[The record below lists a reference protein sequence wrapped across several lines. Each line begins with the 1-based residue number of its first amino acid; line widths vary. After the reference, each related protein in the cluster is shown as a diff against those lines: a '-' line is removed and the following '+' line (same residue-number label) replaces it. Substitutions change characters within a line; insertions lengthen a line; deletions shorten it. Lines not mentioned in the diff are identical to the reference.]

1 MADVSQTTKELRKQN
16 PNVKIGAA
24 NYYIVDDKIHVT
36 TAFIQL
42 HFQRAGKKLST
53 RQITNWEKAGLE
65 KSPYSKRTLKL
76 YDFTYLLE
84 WHSENISKSHS
95 RRTKEKDSEESG
107 KNEPNTMGDI
117 DNLSETN
124 ADKFL
129 KIEKLKEQ
137 MMKNA
142 ILLEEYVLADDVDKS
157 MAEQAVIH
165 ISQFMND
172 KKTLPVLLE
181 NKDKAKISKLLEEHW
196 HDHITDLNK
205 LMHKEFD
212 VDDTIYDAVKE
223 LTKRLVEGV
232 KMSHIMKFL
241 REINKPEKKGK
252 K

>member
-1 MADVSQTTKELRKQN
+1 
-16 PNVKIGAA
+16 
-24 NYYIVDDKIHVT
+24 
-36 TAFIQL
+36 
-42 HFQRAGKKLST
+42 
-53 RQITNWEKAGLE
+53 
-65 KSPYSKRTLKL
+65 
-76 YDFTYLLE
+76 
-84 WHSENISKSHS
+84 
-95 RRTKEKDSEESG
+95 
-107 KNEPNTMGDI
+107 MGDI
-117 DNLSETN
+117 DKLSETN

-142 ILLEEYVLADDVDKS
+142 ILLEEYVFADDVDKS

-181 NKDKAKISKLLEEHW
+181 NKDRAKIAKLLEEHW
-196 HDHITDLNK
+196 HDHIADLGK
-205 LMHKEFD
+205 LMHKVFD
-212 VDDTIYDAVKE
+212 TDDTIYDAVKE

-241 REINKPEKKGK
+241 REINKPEKKAK